1 MFFVITSLG
10 VLYFI
15 RYFIR
20 MVNDFRYLVALCFNR
35 FVSFGGLSQRIVQA
49 GAQGVW
55 RDYFDRSAAGK
66 QFHDEVVGNAQSQ
79 FDGDTCFVFGEYLLR
94 VMQG

>member
-20 MVNDFRYLVALCFNR
+20 IVNDFQYLVALCFNR
-35 FVSFGGLSQRIVQA
+35 FVSFSGLSQRVVQA

-55 RDYFDRSAAGK
+55 RDYLDRSSMTK
-66 QFHDEVVGNAQSQ
+66 S
-79 FDGDTCFVFGEYLLR
+79 L
-94 VMQG
+94 VMRNRSLTVIPVLSSESICCE

>member
-15 RYFIR
+15 RF
-20 MVNDFRYLVALCFNR
+20 VNDFRYLVALCFNR